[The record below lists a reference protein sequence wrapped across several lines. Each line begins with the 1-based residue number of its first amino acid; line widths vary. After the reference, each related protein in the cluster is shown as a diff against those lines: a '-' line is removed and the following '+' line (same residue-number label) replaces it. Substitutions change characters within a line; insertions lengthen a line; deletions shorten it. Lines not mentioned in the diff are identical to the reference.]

1 MLSNNVLVDR
11 FDTRAGFDRFS
22 TLHFSSSRFTTASE
36 EKKELCTC
44 RLRIAAILGHS
55 DIRMTS
61 RYTHATDRARRA
73 AVESLAGGVKSRI
86 GQEKTTSPRLVDA
99 KH

>member
-1 MLSNNVLVDR
+1 MSSLTDLIREPASI
-11 FDTRAGFDRFS
+11 GFS
-22 TLHFSSSRFTTASE
+22 TLHFSRSRFTTASE

-73 AVESLAGGVKSRI
+73 AVESLAGEFKSRI
-86 GQEKTTSPRLVDA
+86 GQETTTSLRLVDA
-99 KH
+99 SH

>member
-11 FDTRAGFDRFS
+11 FDTRAGFDRFFDFALLQQS
-22 TLHFSSSRFTTASE
+22 LHNGVRRE
-36 EKKELCTC
+36 KELCTC

-55 DIRMTS
+55 DIRTTS

-73 AVESLAGGVKSRI
+73 AVESLAGEFKSRI
-86 GQEKTTSPRLVDA
+86 GQETTTSLRLVDA
-99 KH
+99 SH